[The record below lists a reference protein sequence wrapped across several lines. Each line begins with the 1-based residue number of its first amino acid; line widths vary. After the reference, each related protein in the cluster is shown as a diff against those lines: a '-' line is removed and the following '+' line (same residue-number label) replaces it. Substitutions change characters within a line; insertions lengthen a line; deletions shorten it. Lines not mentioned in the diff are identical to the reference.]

1 MLTPT
6 KWTLDDYH
14 KMIDAGILCD
24 RTVEFIKGDIV
35 EMSPEK
41 PLHRY
46 TNHNTVKYLRSI
58 LQEQAEVMEAHPITL
73 KDSEPEPDVVITRTP
88 DELYLTRHPYPE
100 DIYWLIEIAD
110 STLAKDLG
118 IKKQMYA
125 EVGIREYWVID
136 LVNQKIHVFRH
147 PHQGDYQS
155 KSELTEGIISPLAFP
170 DIRVTVAKLINS
182 SPDT

>member
-24 RTVEFIKGDIV
+24 RIVEFIKGDIV

-46 TNHNTVKYLRSI
+46 TNHNTVKYLRSL
-58 LQEQAEVMEAHPITL
+58 LQEKAEVMEAHPITL
-73 KDSEPEPDVVITRTP
+73 TDSEPEPDVVITRTP
-88 DELYLTRHPYPE
+88 DELYFTRHPYPE

-118 IKKQMYA
+118 IKNRYTP
-125 EVGIREYWVID
+125 R
-136 LVNQKIHVFRH
+136 LVFRNI
-147 PHQGDYQS
+147 G
-155 KSELTEGIISPLAFP
+155 
-170 DIRVTVAKLINS
+170 
-182 SPDT
+182 

>member
-1 MLTPT
+1 MLTLT

-24 RTVEFIKGDIV
+24 RAVEFIRGDIV

-41 PLHRY
+41 PLHSSINY
-46 TNHNTVKYLRSI
+46 KTVTYLRQ
-58 LQEQAEVMEAHPITL
+58 LLEDKALVREAHPITL
-73 KDSEPEPDVVITRTP
+73 TDSEPEPDVAIALLP
-88 DELYLTRHPYPE
+88 DELYFTRHPYPE

-110 STLAKDLG
+110 STLSKDLG
-118 IKKQMYA
+118 IKKEIYA
-125 EVGIREYWVID
+125 SAGIREYWVID

-155 KSELTEGIISPLAFP
+155 KSEFTEGIIAPLAFSNLQ
-170 DIRVTVAKLINS
+170 VKVAKLVS
-182 SPDT
+182 LPR